1 MILSSKLRES
11 KKRFNY
17 SDHFLPREVRI
28 LHSELFF
35 RFQLSGV
42 KSEVIYSNNS
52 IFL

>member
-1 MILSSKLRES
+1 MILSSKFAKS

-28 LHSELFF
+28 LYSELFS

-42 KSEVIYSNNS
+42 KSKVIYLDNS